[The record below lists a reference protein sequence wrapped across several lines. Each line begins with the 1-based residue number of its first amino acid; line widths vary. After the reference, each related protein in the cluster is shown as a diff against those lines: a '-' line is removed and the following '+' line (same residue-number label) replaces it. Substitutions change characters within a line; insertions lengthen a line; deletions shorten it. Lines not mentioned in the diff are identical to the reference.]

1 MLLQCIYRSLATY
14 LRKKNMK
21 SLRNFYIQMDNT
33 NSNKSVELLNG
44 LAALVLLD
52 VCQKIKVSYLTV
64 GHTHNDDDGAIGV
77 AGNHM
82 CAANIES
89 LSRCDALLMES
100 FEDIQ
105 STNTFVEEIVS
116 ITDYG
121 KILCDRSSKN
131 PFSINGMIYCY

>member
-1 MLLQCIYRSLATY
+1 VHLSSSCNIPAQKEYEVFVEEFLHSDGQHH
-14 LRKKNMK
+14 
-21 SLRNFYIQMDNT
+21 

-105 STNTFVEEIVS
+105 STNTFVEEIVG